1 LSHEIIIIAH
11 IDPLLLNFDSSVLD
25 MSSSPNTPHEKV
37 LTLRKS
43 VKAVP
48 AASFP
53 SAANTALVLSQTAV
67 NAEILSMINEAREH
81 LTWISMMSQH
91 SDPDLIKAINGAI
104 TRGVDVNVYHN
115 VNPYVAQP
123 PAHPYPLN
131 IVPMHGTKVFNFVST
146 MLGSYVNPMR
156 SNVTHSRFLMNE
168 TQCMFGG
175 VDFNRICEADNYVQ
189 HAIKISLANPPKGLA
204 KQDLEDV
211 VKHLRLNHLRDYS
224 FPTDGALI
232 GTSAVDSSA
241 LDRIISMIR
250 GAEHSIFIENQ
261 YFQHTEVLSAIAARQ
276 SELPN
281 IKVTLVGNH
290 DFAINPYHP
299 GKDGYLSPVIGFAL
313 SNETM
318 GGLKFLK
325 KLGCLFQF
333 RTYRNKYTHNKIF
346 IFDGTQLVVGTF
358 NLHQRSL
365 IAGRDFEIGVVVE
378 GETIVA
384 KYMNDV
390 MEDTVITM
398 STKATGGGSG
408 NPAGILC
415 CSCGL

>member
-1 LSHEIIIIAH
+1 MKSSLSLISI
-11 IDPLLLNFDSSVLD
+11 LLLNFDSSVVLA
-25 MSSSPNTPHEKV
+25 MSSSANKPHTHEKV

-43 VKAVP
+43 LKAVP
-48 AASFP
+48 AASFL
-53 SAANTALVLSQTAV
+53 SAATAIVLSQTAV

-123 PAHPYPLN
+123 PAHLYPLN
-131 IVPMHGTKVFNFVST
+131 IVPMHGTRLFNFVAT
-146 MLGSYVNPMR
+146 LLGSYVNPMR
-156 SNVTHSRFLMNE
+156 SYVTHSRFIINE

-189 HAIKISLANPPKGLA
+189 HAIKISLTNPPKGLA

-211 VKHLRLNHLRDYS
+211 VKHLKLNHLCNYS

-241 LDRIISMIR
+241 LDRIMTMIR
-250 GAEHSIFIENQ
+250 GAKHSIFIENQ

-281 IKVTLVGNH
+281 IKVTLVGNR

-299 GKDGYLSPVIGFAL
+299 GKDGYLSSVIGFAL
-313 SNETM
+313 SNETV
-318 GGLKFLK
+318 GGLKFLR
-325 KLGCLFQF
+325 KLGCSFQF

-346 IFDGTQLVVGTF
+346 IVDGTQLVIGTF

-365 IAGRDFEIGVVVE
+365 IAGHDFEIGIVIE
-378 GETIVA
+378 GEKTVA
-384 KYMNDV
+384 KYMKDV
-390 MEDTVITM
+390 MEETVITM
-398 STKATGGGSG
+398 STKATGGSG

-415 CSCGL
+415 CRWGL